1 MILCFIAGE
10 FTGNLS
16 QVDKLWSLAPAVYM
30 WTIYTHPTVE
40 KSPRLLLMLILV
52 QLWSLRLTYNFSRR
66 GGYTWPPWSG
76 EEDYRW
82 EYVRKFWFMKYKI
95 LRLIFHIGFI
105 CVYQHILLLALVFP
119 ALMATQVYIHIY
131 RYRLQVKWVENKWAV
146 HRGGGTG
153 CAGCAFAHPIFGL

>member
-16 QVDKLWSLAPAVYM
+16 QVDKLWSLTPAAYM

-40 KSPRLLLMLILV
+40 NSPRLLLMLILV

-119 ALMATQVYIHIY
+119 ALMATQVYIY
-131 RYRLQVKWVENKWAV
+131 LLQVKCLENKWAV
-146 HRGGGTG
+146 SLSSEKL
-153 CAGCAFAHPIFGL
+153 IS